1 MTLKVAHWSM
11 HNRSG
16 MHRVAESLVEAEK
29 AAGINAILCN
39 LHERTQFDDALD
51 ADVHVSHTH
60 FPDELRKKLTK
71 PLKLVWVGHGTP
83 EHVFHSA
90 VEAGDGHRYGHGD
103 GWMLVQH
110 WLQTA
115 DACVTF
121 WPRHQAI
128 WQSLCDKGRQVH
140 YVPLGLDRTYWQP
153 TPSRGKYSGTPSL
166 FTSENAHYIKWPL
179 DLFITWPWVYPYIN
193 GNPVLH
199 AIYLP
204 TDQHRWFFPLVNRNG
219 CSYASHISPIA
230 MDHAD
235 LRNALCS
242 VDFYVGLV
250 RYGDFNRI
258 SLEANACGAKTISY
272 RGNPYSDFW
281 LTEGDQREMAKDLI
295 KILNGEVEP
304 RQKESVPD
312 ITDTAKAMISIYE
325 GIL

>member
-1 MTLKVAHWSM
+1 
-11 HNRSG
+11 
-16 MHRVAESLVEAEK
+16 MHRVAESLVAAER
-29 AAGINAILCN
+29 AIGLDSMLIN
-39 LHERTQFDDALD
+39 LHDGTAFDAALD

-60 FPDELRKKLTK
+60 FPDDVRRRLSRPPKI
-71 PLKLVWVGHGTP
+71 VWVGHGTP
-83 EHVFHSA
+83 EHIFQSA
-90 VEAGDGHRYGHGD
+90 VEEGTGHRYGHGD

-128 WQSLCDKGRQVH
+128 WQSLCDRGRTVH
-140 YVPLGLDRTYWQP
+140 CIPLGLDRAFWTP
-153 TPSRGKYSGTPSL
+153 TASRGKFSGTPSL

-179 DLFITWPWVYPYIN
+179 DLFIAWPWVYPHLK

-219 CSYASHISPIA
+219 ASYASHISPIA
-230 MDHAD
+230 MEHAD

-242 VDFYVGLV
+242 VDFYIGLV

-258 SLEANACGAKTISY
+258 SLEANACGTRTISY
-272 RGNPYSDFW
+272 RGNPYADFW
-281 LTEGDQREMAKDLI
+281 VTEGDQRALAQELI
-295 KILNGEVEP
+295 PILNGDVAPREKEP
-304 RQKESVPD
+304 VAD
-312 ITDTAKAMISIYE
+312 IRDTAKLMQGIYE